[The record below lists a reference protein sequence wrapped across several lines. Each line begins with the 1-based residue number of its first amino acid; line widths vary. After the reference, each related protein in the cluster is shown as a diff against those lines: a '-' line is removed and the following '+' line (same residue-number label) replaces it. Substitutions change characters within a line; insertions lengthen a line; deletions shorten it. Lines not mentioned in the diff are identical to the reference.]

1 MLASVFTRSARDA
14 LLWTVAA
21 MAVLLVMAG
30 VALPMYA
37 EFGEGYLGLMED
49 MPEWLRV
56 VYGES
61 MGSVAGLVGMA
72 MFTLVSPLVLLVYA
86 IAMGTGAAVGEE
98 EDGTLALL
106 LANPISRGR
115 VLLAKATVAIM
126 GVLLIVVAVWLGID
140 VIAGLVGIDMEGQDT
155 LAASVHLAA
164 LALLFG
170 SLALAVSAW
179 TGSSALGLGV
189 AGITAVVSYVAN
201 TWLPIVED
209 LADVARLS
217 PWQLY
222 AGADALRSGVDP
234 LLLAIAA
241 GGRGGALRRQLRRS
255 PSAGPAGLSMHS
267 APLTRVRPWQ
277 RVALMGPF
285 SKAVA
290 DRLPTAVVAG
300 GLMGLMGLVLGPMFV
315 PMQDSIGEMMAMI
328 PKEFTSFLGG
338 ADMATPAGFLNGEMY
353 SMMAP
358 AAVIWVAIASASKA
372 LAGEIEAGSMGL
384 LAINPVSRRHLAT
397 DKALAMLVHVALAS
411 LLTGLGVWIGA
422 LVADLPV
429 AASDVLAV
437 SLHLALLGTAAGGLA
452 LLLSVITGRR
462 MLSLSLAAGAAFLAY
477 VVASFLPLSES
488 LESLAGLSPWYHYNG
503 SDPLSN
509 GPDVVSAGILALLTA
524 ALLGASVW
532 LFERRDIPG

>member
-1 MLASVFTRSARDA
+1 MLASVFTKSARDA

-21 MAVLLVMAG
+21 MAFLLVMAG

-72 MFTLVSPLVLLVYA
+72 MFTLVSPMVLLIYA

-115 VLLAKATVAIM
+115 VLLAKVTVPII
-126 GVLLIVVAVWLGID
+126 GVLLIVITVWLGITA
-140 VIAGLVGIDMEGQDT
+140 IAGLVGIDMEGQDT

-222 AGADALRSGVDP
+222 AGADALQRGVDP
-234 LLLAIAA
+234 LLLAIALA
-241 GGRGGALRRQLRRS
+241 TAGALFAASFVGLRRRD
-255 PSAGPAGLSMHS
+255 L
-267 APLTRVRPWQ
+267 RV
-277 RVALMGPF
+277 
-285 SKAVA
+285 
-290 DRLPTAVVAG
+290 
-300 GLMGLMGLVLGPMFV
+300 
-315 PMQDSIGEMMAMI
+315 
-328 PKEFTSFLGG
+328 
-338 ADMATPAGFLNGEMY
+338 
-353 SMMAP
+353 
-358 AAVIWVAIASASKA
+358 
-372 LAGEIEAGSMGL
+372 
-384 LAINPVSRRHLAT
+384 
-397 DKALAMLVHVALAS
+397 
-411 LLTGLGVWIGA
+411 
-422 LVADLPV
+422 
-429 AASDVLAV
+429 
-437 SLHLALLGTAAGGLA
+437 
-452 LLLSVITGRR
+452 
-462 MLSLSLAAGAAFLAY
+462 
-477 VVASFLPLSES
+477 
-488 LESLAGLSPWYHYNG
+488 
-503 SDPLSN
+503 
-509 GPDVVSAGILALLTA
+509 
-524 ALLGASVW
+524 
-532 LFERRDIPG
+532 

>member
-1 MLASVFTRSARDA
+1 MS
-14 LLWTVAA
+14 
-21 MAVLLVMAG
+21 
-30 VALPMYA
+30 
-37 EFGEGYLGLMED
+37 
-49 MPEWLRV
+49 
-56 VYGES
+56 
-61 MGSVAGLVGMA
+61 
-72 MFTLVSPLVLLVYA
+72 
-86 IAMGTGAAVGEE
+86 
-98 EDGTLALL
+98 
-106 LANPISRGR
+106 
-115 VLLAKATVAIM
+115 
-126 GVLLIVVAVWLGID
+126 
-140 VIAGLVGIDMEGQDT
+140 
-155 LAASVHLAA
+155 
-164 LALLFG
+164 
-170 SLALAVSAW
+170 
-179 TGSSALGLGV
+179 
-189 AGITAVVSYVAN
+189 
-201 TWLPIVED
+201 
-209 LADVARLS
+209 
-217 PWQLY
+217 
-222 AGADALRSGVDP
+222 
-234 LLLAIAA
+234 
-241 GGRGGALRRQLRRS
+241 
-255 PSAGPAGLSMHS
+255 S
-267 APLTRVRPWQ
+267 APLRHVRPYQ
-277 RVALMGPF
+277 RLALTGTF

-290 DRLPTAVVAG
+290 DRLPTAIVAG

-315 PMQDSIGEMMAMI
+315 PMQDSIGEMMALI
-328 PKEFTSFLGG
+328 PEEFSSFFGG

-411 LLTGLGVWIGA
+411 LLTGLGVWIGV

-462 MLSLSLAAGAAFLAY
+462 MLSLLLAAGAAFLAY

-488 LESLAGLSPWYHYNG
+488 LGGLAGLSPWYHYNG

>member
-1 MLASVFTRSARDA
+1 
-14 LLWTVAA
+14 
-21 MAVLLVMAG
+21 
-30 VALPMYA
+30 
-37 EFGEGYLGLMED
+37 
-49 MPEWLRV
+49 
-56 VYGES
+56 
-61 MGSVAGLVGMA
+61 
-72 MFTLVSPLVLLVYA
+72 
-86 IAMGTGAAVGEE
+86 
-98 EDGTLALL
+98 
-106 LANPISRGR
+106 
-115 VLLAKATVAIM
+115 
-126 GVLLIVVAVWLGID
+126 
-140 VIAGLVGIDMEGQDT
+140 
-155 LAASVHLAA
+155 
-164 LALLFG
+164 
-170 SLALAVSAW
+170 
-179 TGSSALGLGV
+179 
-189 AGITAVVSYVAN
+189 
-201 TWLPIVED
+201 
-209 LADVARLS
+209 
-217 PWQLY
+217 
-222 AGADALRSGVDP
+222 
-234 LLLAIAA
+234 
-241 GGRGGALRRQLRRS
+241 
-255 PSAGPAGLSMHS
+255 MHS

-277 RVALMGPF
+277 RLALRGPF
-285 SKAVA
+285 TKAVA
-290 DRLPTAVVAG
+290 DRLPTAIVAG

-328 PKEFTSFLGG
+328 PEEFTSFFGG

-358 AAVIWVAIASASKA
+358 AAVIWV
-372 LAGEIEAGSMGL
+372 
-384 LAINPVSRRHLAT
+384 AINPVSRRHLAT

-462 MLSLSLAAGAAFLAY
+462 MLSLLLAAGAAFLAY